1 MLQDGE
7 TMRHG
12 LALSFESSDLD
23 EEDENKEIKKPGM
36 YSASQYWG
44 GG

>member
-12 LALSFESSDLD
+12 LALSFASSDLD
-23 EEDENKEIKKPGM
+23 EQDENKEVKKPGM
-36 YSASQYWG
+36 DSASQYG
-44 GG
+44 G